1 MNKKLNANVINWFQ
15 TQKDRTNSNNGTIKG
30 LSFIQMRIEANQNKQ
45 IIFIFWLFIWFCWY
59 YLFKKQSWW
68 QILLQDVHPLFKSF
82 TIISYFHIYEK
93 RSLKNICNEITI
105 LTESMIK
112 VKISNNSKKKE
123 FLLKNRINSY
133 T

>member
-1 MNKKLNANVINWFQ
+1 MFYIKCNYLIKNKPICDQLGGYELNKKLNANVINWFQ

-68 QILLQDVHPLFKSF
+68 QILLRDVHLLLEYFLQCHIF
-82 TIISYFHIYEK
+82 ISMKLEVLRIYAM
-93 RSLKNICNEITI
+93 RLWY
-105 LTESMIK
+105 
-112 VKISNNSKKKE
+112 
-123 FLLKNRINSY
+123 LLKVW
-133 T
+133 